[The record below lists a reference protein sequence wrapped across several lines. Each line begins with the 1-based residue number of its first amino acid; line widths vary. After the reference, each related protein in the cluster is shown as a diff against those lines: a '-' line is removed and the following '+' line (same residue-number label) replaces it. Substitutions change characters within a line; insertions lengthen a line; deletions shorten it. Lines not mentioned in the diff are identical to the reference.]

1 MAVVQATEESA
12 WSTVVSTAMVRAAE
26 IRDLFDEPTGLAV
39 ELDVPEGKEK
49 NQRP

>member
-1 MAVVQATEESA
+1 MAVVQAREDSA
-12 WSTVVSTAMVRAAE
+12 GSTVVRATMVRAAE
-26 IRDLFDEPTGLAV
+26 IQDLFDEPTGLAV